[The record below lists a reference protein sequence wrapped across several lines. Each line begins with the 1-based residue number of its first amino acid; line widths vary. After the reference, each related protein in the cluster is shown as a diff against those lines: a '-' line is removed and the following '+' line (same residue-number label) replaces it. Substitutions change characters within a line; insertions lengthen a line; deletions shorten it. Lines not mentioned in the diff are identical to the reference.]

1 MKQKV
6 ELHTRRWD
14 AFKREKLSL
23 FCFVILFILCLI
35 SFSAELWSND
45 KPLYLKY
52 QNRSFFPIFKNY
64 QPSDFNSS
72 SDEVYVDYRTL
83 APKAET
89 VIWPLIQWTPFET
102 NNEIARYPSEPT
114 AQNLFGTDD
123 RGRDVFSRLLYGFRY
138 SMGYALLVWITCGI
152 LAIFFGGLMGYYGGK
167 IDLFGQRI
175 IEILETV
182 PTFMI
187 LLILVSVFQP
197 NLMLLVFI
205 STVFG
210 WMRLS
215 RYVRGEFLRL
225 RKLPFVEFAQ
235 AQGVSDLRIIFV
247 HILPN
252 AMTPI
257 ITFSPFMIAGNIAG
271 LSALDYLGFG
281 LQAPTPSWGELL
293 SQAKANLTIAWWL
306 AVYPSLFLFITLVFL
321 TLLGNGLR
329 RAFDPKASGN

>member
-1 MKQKV
+1 MNQKV
-6 ELHTRRWD
+6 VLHARRWD
-14 AFKREKLSL
+14 AFRKEKLSL
-23 FCFVILFILCLI
+23 FCFFILFIFCLI

-52 QNRSFFPIFKNY
+52 QNKSFFPIFKRY
-64 QPSDFNSS
+64 QPSDFHAS
-72 SDEVYVDYRTL
+72 SDEVYVDYRKIAL
-83 APKAET
+83 KADK

-102 NNEIARYPSEPT
+102 NNEIERYPSEPT
-114 AQNLFGTDD
+114 SQNIFGTDD

-138 SMGYALLVWITCGI
+138 SMIYALLVWITCSL
-152 LAIFFGGLMGYYGGK
+152 LAIFFGGLMGYFGGK
-167 IDLFGQRI
+167 IDLFGQRVM
-175 IEILETV
+175 EVLETV

-197 NLMLLVFI
+197 NLFLLVFI
-205 STVFG
+205 STIFG

-225 RKLPFVEFAQ
+225 RNLPFVEFAQ
-235 AQGVSDLRIIFV
+235 AQGVSNLRIIFV

-306 AVYPSLFLFITLVFL
+306 AVYPSLFLFLTLVFL

-329 RAFDPKASGN
+329 RAFDPKTSGN